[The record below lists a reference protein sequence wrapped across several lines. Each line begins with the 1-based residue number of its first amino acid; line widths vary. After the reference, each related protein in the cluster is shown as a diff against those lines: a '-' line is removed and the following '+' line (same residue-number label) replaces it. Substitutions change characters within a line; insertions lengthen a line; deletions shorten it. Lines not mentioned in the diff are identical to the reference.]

1 MRSMPSP
8 SRSAM
13 RAAGSS
19 RARPH
24 IDRASHRQGQEV
36 RAGLCRARRRGRR
49 LHGQRQRD
57 HAPEGARAGRRDR
70 PRHPYPRPRR
80 PAQPLRFRIGGGAR
94 PLRDAH
100 PGRWRWPQGRTE
112 HPQRRQPRGAEA
124 RDRKRRHRADQ
135 ACQRCRAEDGGQ
147 GDHRAQAGARCRC
160 RDGGRP
166 ARGSAR
172 RQRSGA
178 QSRGLGTAQPRLLVA
193 GGAHRA
199 RGGRLEV
206 VTVDPGGA
214 RHRAQSA
221 GKKVTDQ
228 DGVLDARADDDQY
241 DLTLRPRSLTD
252 YVGQAQV
259 RENLGILLEAARRR
273 GEPVE
278 HVLLCGPP
286 GLGKTTLAHIIAN
299 ELGVAIKVTSGPA
312 IDHQG
317 ALGSILL
324 NLATRDVFFID
335 EIHRLNRVVE
345 ESLYPALED
354 FRFDAVLG
362 KGVGASAATL
372 PLPHFTCVGA
382 TTRQGLLSG
391 PLRDRFGAVYRLDFY
406 SKAELESIIRRSA
419 RILEIEIHAEAVSEI
434 ARRAR
439 GTPRIANRLLRRV
452 RDYAQVR
459 GHGSATVDITRPV
472 LGMLEIDEI
481 GLEPL
486 DRQLLETVI
495 LKFRGG
501 PVGLDTLATSL
512 SEEPETIEDVHEPY
526 LIQIGFLA
534 RTSRGRVATE
544 LAYRHI
550 GLVPPAPATEQTR
563 LL

>member
-1 MRSMPSP
+1 MS
-8 SRSAM
+8 
-13 RAAGSS
+13 
-19 RARPH
+19 
-24 IDRASHRQGQEV
+24 
-36 RAGLCRARRRGRR
+36 
-49 LHGQRQRD
+49 
-57 HAPEGARAGRRDR
+57 
-70 PRHPYPRPRR
+70 
-80 PAQPLRFRIGGGAR
+80 
-94 PLRDAH
+94 DAEN
-100 PGRWRWPQGRTE
+100 R
-112 HPQRRQPRGAEA
+112 
-124 RDRKRRHRADQ
+124 
-135 ACQRCRAEDGGQ
+135 
-147 GDHRAQAGARCRC
+147 
-160 RDGGRP
+160 
-166 ARGSAR
+166 
-172 RQRSGA
+172 
-178 QSRGLGTAQPRLLVA
+178 
-193 GGAHRA
+193 
-199 RGGRLEV
+199 
-206 VTVDPGGA
+206 
-214 RHRAQSA
+214 
-221 GKKVTDQ
+221 
-228 DGVLDARADDDQY
+228 VLDARADDDQF
-241 DLTLRPRSLTD
+241 DLTLRPQRLAE

-259 RENLGILLEAARRR
+259 RENLDILLEAAKRR

-299 ELGVAIKVTSGPA
+299 ELGVNIKVSSGPA

-324 NLATRDVFFID
+324 NLTTRDVFFID
-335 EIHRLNRVVE
+335 EIHRLNTVVE

-406 SKAELESIIRRSA
+406 TKDELESIVRRSA
-419 RILEIEIHAEAVSEI
+419 RILDIEIETAAVSEI

-459 GHGSATVDITRPV
+459 ADGRATVAATRAA
-472 LGMLEIDEI
+472 LAMLDIDEI

-486 DRQLLETVI
+486 DRRLLETVI
-495 LKFRGG
+495 KKYRGG
-501 PVGLDTLATSL
+501 PVGLDTIAMSL

-526 LIQIGFLA
+526 LMQIGVMA
-534 RTSRGRVATE
+534 RTSRGRVATD
-544 LAYRHI
+544 LAYEHLGI
-550 GLVPPAPATEQTR
+550 EPPEGQTR

>member
-1 MRSMPSP
+1 M
-8 SRSAM
+8 
-13 RAAGSS
+13 
-19 RARPH
+19 
-24 IDRASHRQGQEV
+24 
-36 RAGLCRARRRGRR
+36 
-49 LHGQRQRD
+49 
-57 HAPEGARAGRRDR
+57 
-70 PRHPYPRPRR
+70 
-80 PAQPLRFRIGGGAR
+80 GGA
-94 PLRDAH
+94 DQ
-100 PGRWRWPQGRTE
+100 GSPQNLG
-112 HPQRRQPRGAEA
+112 EA
-124 RDRKRRHRADQ
+124 PDLVGDKDR
-135 ACQRCRAEDGGQ
+135 
-147 GDHRAQAGARCRC
+147 
-160 RDGGRP
+160 
-166 ARGSAR
+166 
-172 RQRSGA
+172 
-178 QSRGLGTAQPRLLVA
+178 
-193 GGAHRA
+193 
-199 RGGRLEV
+199 
-206 VTVDPGGA
+206 
-214 RHRAQSA
+214 
-221 GKKVTDQ
+221 
-228 DGVLDARADDDQY
+228 VLDARVDDDQY
-241 DLTLRPRSLTD
+241 DLTLRPRMLSE
-252 YVGQAQV
+252 YVGQLQV

-299 ELGVAIKVTSGPA
+299 ELGVAIKVSSGPA

-324 NLATRDVFFID
+324 NLTTRDVFFID
-335 EIHRLNRVVE
+335 EIHRLNSVVE

-406 SKAELESIIRRSA
+406 TKPELESIVRRSA
-419 RILEIEIHAEAVSEI
+419 RILDIEIQEEAVSEI

-459 GHGSATVDITRPV
+459 GDGRATVESTRQA
-472 LGMLEIDEI
+472 LETLDIDEL

-486 DRQLLETVI
+486 DRRLLETLI
-495 LKFRGG
+495 KKFKGG
-501 PVGLDTLATSL
+501 PVGLDTIAVSL

-526 LIQIGFLA
+526 LMQIGFMA
-534 RTSRGRVATE
+534 RTARGRIATE
-544 LAYRHI
+544 LAYQHLGI
-550 GLVPPAPATEQTR
+550 APPEGQPR

>member
-1 MRSMPSP
+1 MSDSD
-8 SRSAM
+8 SRVVD
-13 RAAGSS
+13 
-19 RARPH
+19 ARP
-24 IDRASHRQGQEV
+24 
-36 RAGLCRARRRGRR
+36 
-49 LHGQRQRD
+49 
-57 HAPEGARAGRRDR
+57 
-70 PRHPYPRPRR
+70 
-80 PAQPLRFRIGGGAR
+80 
-94 PLRDAH
+94 
-100 PGRWRWPQGRTE
+100 
-112 HPQRRQPRGAEA
+112 
-124 RDRKRRHRADQ
+124 
-135 ACQRCRAEDGGQ
+135 
-147 GDHRAQAGARCRC
+147 
-160 RDGGRP
+160 
-166 ARGSAR
+166 
-172 RQRSGA
+172 
-178 QSRGLGTAQPRLLVA
+178 
-193 GGAHRA
+193 
-199 RGGRLEV
+199 
-206 VTVDPGGA
+206 
-214 RHRAQSA
+214 
-221 GKKVTDQ
+221 
-228 DGVLDARADDDQY
+228 DDEQF
-241 DLTLRPRSLTD
+241 DLTLRPRYLNE
-252 YVGQAQV
+252 YVGQEQV
-259 RENLGILLEAARRR
+259 RENLGILIEAARMRN
-273 GEPVE
+273 EPVE

-299 ELGVAIKVTSGPA
+299 ELGVAIKVSSGPA

-324 NLATRDVFFID
+324 NLSSRDVFFID
-335 EIHRLNRVVE
+335 EIHRLNTVVE

-406 SKAELESIIRRSA
+406 TMPELEKIVRRSA
-419 RILEIEIHAEAVSEI
+419 RILDVDLHEAAVSEI

-459 GHGSATVDITRPV
+459 GDGRATLEVTRQA
-472 LGMLEIDEI
+472 LAMLEIDTL

-495 LKFRGG
+495 RKFKGG

-526 LIQIGFLA
+526 LIQIGFIA
-534 RTSRGRVATE
+534 RTARGRVATE
-544 LAYRHI
+544 LAYEHLGI
-550 GLVPPAPATEQTR
+550 TPPAQPEQTH

>member
-1 MRSMPSP
+1 MSQ
-8 SRSAM
+8 
-13 RAAGSS
+13 
-19 RARPH
+19 
-24 IDRASHRQGQEV
+24 D
-36 RAGLCRARRRGRR
+36 
-49 LHGQRQRD
+49 
-57 HAPEGARAGRRDR
+57 
-70 PRHPYPRPRR
+70 
-80 PAQPLRFRIGGGAR
+80 
-94 PLRDAH
+94 
-100 PGRWRWPQGRTE
+100 
-112 HPQRRQPRGAEA
+112 
-124 RDRKRRHRADQ
+124 
-135 ACQRCRAEDGGQ
+135 
-147 GDHRAQAGARCRC
+147 
-160 RDGGRP
+160 
-166 ARGSAR
+166 
-172 RQRSGA
+172 
-178 QSRGLGTAQPRLLVA
+178 
-193 GGAHRA
+193 
-199 RGGRLEV
+199 
-206 VTVDPGGA
+206 
-214 RHRAQSA
+214 
-221 GKKVTDQ
+221 KV
-228 DGVLDARADDDQY
+228 LNAKSDDEQF
-241 DLTLRPRSLTD
+241 DLTLRPRLLTE
-252 YVGQAQV
+252 YVGQQQV
-259 RENLGILLEAARRR
+259 RENLGILIEAARMR

-299 ELGVAIKVTSGPA
+299 ELGVAIKVSSGPA

-324 NLATRDVFFID
+324 NLSTRDVFFID
-335 EIHRLNRVVE
+335 EIHRLNTVVE

-406 SKAELESIIRRSA
+406 NLSELEKIVSRSA
-419 RILEIEIHAEAVSEI
+419 RILDIDIHDAAVAEI

-459 GHGSATVDITRPV
+459 GDGRATLDSTKQA
-472 LGMLEIDEI
+472 LSMLEIDQI

-486 DRQLLETVI
+486 DRQLLENVI
-495 LKFRGG
+495 LKFKGG

-534 RTSRGRVATE
+534 RTARGRVATD
-544 LAYRHI
+544 LAYEHLGITR
-550 GLVPPAPATEQTR
+550 PRPESQQTS